1 MKSKGFR
8 KIGKYDYGT
17 TYEKAVYESSQNTC
31 NVIFTAHPY
40 VYPANGIQFEKVSD
54 GHKVLEKQY
63 LFEDGDLA
71 FLIDALAR
79 DLKSG
84 EISI

>member
-1 MKSKGFR
+1 MIDQPMGTEFTKLNHTIITPIMKSKGFR

-40 VYPANGIQFEKVSD
+40 VYPANGI
-54 GHKVLEKQY
+54 
-63 LFEDGDLA
+63 
-71 FLIDALAR
+71 
-79 DLKSG
+79 
-84 EISI
+84 